1 MLQRSFTRNVP
12 LFYVFQLLFGFHFWI
27 PIWFLFLQSD
37 HQLSY
42 TQIGLMEVVFGVT
55 TILAE
60 VPTGAIADRFG
71 RRESLVAGAF
81 GFAAGVVL
89 FAVLGYPL
97 LIVGYA
103 LMALTRTLL
112 SGSGDALLFDTLRS
126 LRQTAEY
133 ERHAGRSRATA
144 TASLLAATMFAGP
157 LVSWIGF
164 QAAML
169 CSAVGMGLAGIAA
182 LLLREPPR
190 REAEFGEPSRPPGD
204 QLGRLSGLTVLREI
218 SQGVR
223 IARTVRPV
231 FWTILL
237 SAVLFASL
245 DLPDFFIQ
253 PFIRSHG
260 IDPSDA
266 LDAGLTYSSLLLPTF
281 LGIMVGS
288 ILAAPL
294 AARLGESRALPA
306 IWCVGM
312 LAMVP
317 LLAFDHLGL
326 VAALA
331 LLAAS
336 TAIVEPLAGGYINRR
351 IPSDQ
356 RATVLSIFAL
366 VSAVMITAVIGSASA
381 VVDTFDFRAGFAL
394 AFGLLVVGGLICWR
408 NWSVAHRRD
417 AQAPFS

>member
-1 MLQRSFTRNVP
+1 MLQRSYTRNVP

-42 TQIGLMEVVFGVT
+42 TQIGLMEVTFGVT

-71 RRESLVAGAF
+71 RRVSLAAGAF

-126 LRQTAEY
+126 LEQTEDY

-169 CSAVGMGLAGIAA
+169 SSAVGMGLAGIAA

-190 REAEFGEPSRPPGD
+190 REAEFGEPSKPAAD
-204 QLGRLSGLTVLREI
+204 QPSRLTVLREI

-253 PFIRSHG
+253 PFIRSHE

-266 LDAGLTYSSLLLPTF
+266 LDAGFTYSSLLLPTF

-312 LAMVP
+312 VAMVP

-381 VVDTFDFRAGFAL
+381 VVDTYDFRAGFAL

-417 AQAPFS
+417 SQAPLL

>member
-1 MLQRSFTRNVP
+1 MLQRSYTRNVP
-12 LFYVFQLLFGFHFWI
+12 LFYLFQLLFGFHFWI

-42 TQIGLMEVVFGVT
+42 TQIGLMEVTFGVT

-60 VPTGAIADRFG
+60 VPTGAIADHFG
-71 RRESLVAGAF
+71 RRASLAAGAF
-81 GFAAGVVL
+81 GFAAGVAL
-89 FAVLGYPL
+89 FAALGYPL

-126 LRQTAEY
+126 LKQTADY
-133 ERHAGRSRATA
+133 ERHAGRSRAAA
-144 TASLLAATMFAGP
+144 TASLLTATVFAGP

-190 REAEFGEPSRPPGD
+190 REAEFGESINPATDQPG
-204 QLGRLSGLTVLREI
+204 RLTVLREI

-231 FWTILL
+231 LWTILL
-237 SAVLFASL
+237 SAVLFATL

-266 LDAGLTYSSLLLPTF
+266 LDASFTYSSLLLPSF
-281 LGIMVGS
+281 VGIMVGS

-306 IWCVGM
+306 LWCVGV

-331 LLAAS
+331 VLAAS
-336 TAIVEPLAGGYINRR
+336 TAIIEPLAGGYINRR

-366 VSAVMITAVIGSASA
+366 VSAVMITVVIGSASA

-408 NWSVAHRRD
+408 NWSAAHRRD
-417 AQAPFS
+417 AQAPLP

>member
-1 MLQRSFTRNVP
+1 MLQRSYSRNVP

-37 HQLSY
+37 HQISY
-42 TQIGLMEVVFGVT
+42 TQIGLMEVTFGVT
-55 TILAE
+55 MILAE

-71 RRESLVAGAF
+71 RRASLATGAL

-89 FAVLGYPL
+89 FAVLGYPV

-126 LRQTAEY
+126 LERTADY
-133 ERHAGRSRATA
+133 ERHAGRSRAAA

-190 REAEFGEPSRPPGD
+190 REAEFGEPSKPSADQPG
-204 QLGRLSGLTVLREI
+204 RLTVLREI

-231 FWTILL
+231 LWTILL
-237 SAVLFASL
+237 SAVLFATL

-266 LDAGLTYSSLLLPTF
+266 LDAGFAYSSLLLPTF

-306 IWCVGM
+306 IWCVGT

-317 LLAFDHLGL
+317 LLALDHLGL

-366 VSAVMITAVIGSASA
+366 VSAVMITVVIGSASA
-381 VVDTFDFRAGFAL
+381 VVDTYDFRAGFAL
-394 AFGLLVVGGLICWR
+394 AFGLLVVGGFVCWR
-408 NWSVAHRRD
+408 KWSVAHRRD
-417 AQAPFS
+417 SQAPLT